1 MFKYA
6 GLRTNDCVNGTGICV
21 SFWTQGCPFHCEGC
35 HNPETWDPEGGMPY
49 TKEVEEK
56 IISAIDANNIKRNFS
71 ILGGEPFSEYSIL
84 LVLHLIG
91 KVRKKFPNIKIY
103 IWTGFLYEQL
113 ITDEVAAAILENAD
127 FLIDGRYISAQRDLN
142 LKLRGSANQR
152 VIDLKK
158 TRAAGKVI
166 TVD

>member
-1 MFKYA
+1 MNTSIDSIETL
-6 GLRTNDCVNGTGICV
+6 GLVDGPGVRTVIFLNKCNLRCKD
-21 SFWTQGCPFHCEGC
+21 C

-91 KVRKKFPNIKIY
+91 KVRKKIPNIKTDFIV
-103 IWTGFLYEQL
+103 FPDEK
-113 ITDEVAAAILENAD
+113 ITNEV
-127 FLIDGRYISAQRDLN
+127 
-142 LKLRGSANQR
+142 
-152 VIDLKK
+152 
-158 TRAAGKVI
+158 
-166 TVD
+166 